1 MLNFSFP
8 PMLSSLLAGNPQS
21 LTTGPLL
28 FLLSSHSCFQ
38 AGIQVAFS
46 FSLIIRSSGRS
57 SILCNPLRVSLF
69 SISRLKWKENEI
81 YIWKKISKNNTV
93 LFHTFNGHVTKK
105 ITVKTPKWFKQDMK
119 IPLWITLY
127 CWNYNMDSVECCLI
141 TWVQ

>member
-1 MLNFSFP
+1 MFCSKWLEYQANKSTAFKMKGRGKLRREFIYALFSI
-8 PMLSSLLAGNPQS
+8 SSYAFFLMEGHPQP

-69 SISRLKWKENEI
+69 SISRLKWRE
-81 YIWKKISKNNTV
+81 KKGLWDLYRKNN
-93 LFHTFNGHVTKK
+93 FQEQIDQYGS
-105 ITVKTPKWFKQDMK
+105 I
-119 IPLWITLY
+119 LY
-127 CWNYNMDSVECCLI
+127 FQWTCR
-141 TWVQ
+141 